1 MTVSELTC
9 KTPLCPTVTRL
20 EALCSHEAN
29 HQLLGS
35 SQSFHINGLLFL
47 SFEKLLHCRQRA
59 DLASLAV
66 TASGVVGGA
75 QVCLIVFL

>member
-1 MTVSELTC
+1 MTVSELTR

-20 EALCSHEAN
+20 ETLCSHEAN

-47 SFEKLLHCRQRA
+47 FFGKLLYCLQQA

-66 TASGVVGGA
+66 TASGVVGRA
-75 QVCLIVFL
+75 QVCIIVFL